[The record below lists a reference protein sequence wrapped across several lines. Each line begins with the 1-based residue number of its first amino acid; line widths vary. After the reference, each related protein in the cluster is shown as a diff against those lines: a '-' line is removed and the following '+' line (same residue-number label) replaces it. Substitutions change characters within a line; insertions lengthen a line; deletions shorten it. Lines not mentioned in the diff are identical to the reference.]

1 MRGQFSP
8 CGTFIYANTNEM
20 RIGAQNSTEQD
31 GEHLS
36 GSLIWRTHTGKLE
49 KREMAAMEETQMEHQ
64 GQTIKPTGVVCSKWF
79 HSLI

>member
-20 RIGAQNSTEQD
+20 RIGAQQPSTEQD
-31 GEHLS
+31 CEHFVS

-49 KREMAAMEETQMEHQ
+49 KREMAAMEETQVEHQ
-64 GQTIKPTGVVCSKWF
+64 CQMVKPTGVICSKWF
-79 HSLI
+79 T